1 MQINKLEMICQFIYV
16 LGFRDASKKQQIFA
30 AKNKLELVCFD
41 VSIFTNSIVSFIIDV
56 MFRAISLDR

>member
-1 MQINKLEMICQFIYV
+1 MQINKLEMIRQFH
-16 LGFRDASKKQQIFA
+16 LRFRDASKKQQIFA
-30 AKNKLELVCFD
+30 AKNKLELVCFN